1 MRILGIKSLQVDR
14 GWSFPNVKPKDA
26 SYATH
31 GYHRYPAKFIPQ
43 LVESLINE
51 YSRRGDVVLDPM
63 GGCGTTLVEAKLNG
77 RNSVGI
83 DVNRVAVLI
92 ARAKTQVIKK
102 KLLEERNQVL
112 LKKVSRRKPSRNYH
126 ASAHPR
132 LQYWFKPDQYNRLKV
147 LYGCIEEE
155 PNAKI
160 RLLYQCCF
168 SNVLKNCS
176 IWYAKSIKPQRDL
189 NKQEEVPSQ
198 AFERHLNFMTRKN
211 EEFGSL
217 LKSRAVKNATCRM
230 MKGDA
235 RCMILPDNFSDLI
248 ITSPPYVTSYEYA
261 DLHQLSS
268 LWFGFTD
275 DIRKMKRD
283 FIGTLS
289 RTAICDEVVSDLAKR
304 ILEKVDAK
312 SKFLGKHIANYYG
325 DLDRFYGEARRV
337 LKKGSRLCLILGDTE
352 YMGIHIPN
360 TAVSI
365 ELLEQAGFSIERII
379 KRQLSSKIFT
389 PYRDSAGRFTD
400 SKHGHKRKIYQYEY
414 IVVARKLSK
423 EKMKNGSGVFS
434 RKLPPT

>member
-1 MRILGIKSLQVDR
+1 MVAVESLRVDKA
-14 GWSFPNVKPKDA
+14 WSFPNVKPRDA
-26 SYATH
+26 LYATH

-43 LVESLINE
+43 LVESLIKT
-51 YSRRGDVVLDPM
+51 YSKEGDLVLDPM

-83 DVNRVAVLI
+83 DVNGVAVLI
-92 ARAKTQVIKK
+92 AQAKTQAIGQRF
-102 KLLEERNQVL
+102 LEERNQIL

-132 LQYWFKPDQYNRLKV
+132 LQYWFKPDQYNDLRV
-147 LYGCIEEE
+147 LYQCIEEE
-155 PNAKI
+155 RNAKV

-189 NKQEEVPSQ
+189 NKQEEVPLQ

-211 EEFGSL
+211 EEFGAL
-217 LKSRAVKNATCRM
+217 LKSRGFQSAMCRM
-230 MKGDA
+230 FKGDA
-235 RCMILPDNFSDLI
+235 RRMRLHDNFADLI

-275 DIRKMKRD
+275 DIREMKKD
-283 FIGTLS
+283 FIGTSS
-289 RTAICDEVVSDLAKR
+289 RTGVCDEVKSLLAQQ
-304 ILEKVDAK
+304 ILSKVETRDK
-312 SKFLGKHIANYYG
+312 SLGKHIANYYG
-325 DLDRFYGEARRV
+325 DLSLFYVDARRV
-337 LKKGSRLCLILGDTE
+337 LNKGGRLCLILGDTE
-352 YMGIHIPN
+352 YMGIRISN
-360 TAVSI
+360 TEVSI
-365 ELLEQAGFSIERII
+365 ELLEQTGFSIERVI

-400 SKHGHKRKIYQYEY
+400 SRHGHKRKIYQYEY
-414 IVVARKLSK
+414 IVIARQLGGKR
-423 EKMKNGSGVFS
+423 NI
-434 RKLPPT
+434 

>member
-1 MRILGIKSLQVDR
+1 MVTVQSLRADKA
-14 GWSFPNVKPKDA
+14 WSFPNVKPRDA

-43 LVESLINE
+43 LVEALIKK
-51 YSRRGDVVLDPM
+51 YSREGDVVLDPM

-77 RNSVGI
+77 RNSVSI
-83 DVNRVAVLI
+83 DINRVAVLI
-92 ARAKTQVIKK
+92 ARAKTQAIGQ
-102 KLLEERNQVL
+102 KLLEERNRVL
-112 LKKVSRRKPSRNYH
+112 LKKVRRRKPSSNYH

-132 LQYWFKPDQYNRLKV
+132 LQYWFKPDQYNNLKA
-147 LYGCIEEE
+147 LYRCIEEE
-155 PNAKI
+155 KNAKV

-168 SNVLKNCS
+168 SNILKNCS

-189 NKQEEVPSQ
+189 NKQEEAPLQ

-217 LKSRAVKNATCRM
+217 LQSRAVRSTKCRILR
-230 MKGDA
+230 GDA
-235 RCMILPDNFSDLI
+235 RCMRLPDDSADLI

-275 DIRKMKRD
+275 DVRKMKKD
-283 FIGTLS
+283 FIGTSS
-289 RTAICDEVVSDLAKR
+289 RTARCDEVGSPLAQR
-304 ILEKVDAK
+304 ILKKVEAK
-312 SKFLGKHIANYYG
+312 DKGLGKHIANYYG
-325 DLDRFYGEARRV
+325 DLYRFYGDARRV
-337 LKKGSRLCLILGDTE
+337 LDKSGRLCLILGDTE
-352 YMGIHIPN
+352 YMGIRIPN

-365 ELLEQAGFSIERII
+365 ELLEKSGFFIEEVI

-400 SKHGHKRKIYQYEY
+400 SRHGYKRKIYQYEY
-414 IVVARKLSK
+414 IVIARQLD
-423 EKMKNGSGVFS
+423 
-434 RKLPPT
+434 RKRNI